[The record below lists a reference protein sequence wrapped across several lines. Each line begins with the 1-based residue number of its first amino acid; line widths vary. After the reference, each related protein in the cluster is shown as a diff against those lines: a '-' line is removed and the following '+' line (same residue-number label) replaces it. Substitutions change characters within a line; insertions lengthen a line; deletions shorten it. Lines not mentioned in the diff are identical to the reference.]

1 MAKEIAVGKRA
12 KISEAQQYMLL
23 AVLGASV
30 LLGVATS
37 LTSHFISQ
45 ISFNAKVVSAE
56 DEAIVGYSNAIKNTG
71 ICLDPQGDV
80 YSKEELDQCD
90 PDSIAI
96 SEIPDTLR
104 ANVLKNMAGNQAL
117 NSVPNDSNPDCQ
129 NADTGK
135 QFTYEELEKIYE
147 EAEKAKNSEQLNRAS
162 QLIKSCS
169 ALRVIPDALPAFKNE
184 EALLA
189 SLNKLFIV
197 SNWTPE
203 SISPSGGSTN
213 TADSSASLNTI
224 SVSLSVE
231 ADSNTTMNVLNNIER
246 SIREFNIERATIE
259 WGSDNTLQLEAQAT
273 AYYLNES
280 KVSETTTTISTEGT

>member
-23 AVLGASV
+23 AVLGASA
-30 LLGVATS
+30 LLGVAIS
-37 LTSHFISQ
+37 LTLHFINQ
-45 ISFNAKVVSAE
+45 ISFNAKVVSE
-56 DEAIVGYSNAIKNTG
+56 QDTAIVNYSNAIKNTG
-71 ICLDPQGDV
+71 ICLSPKGDV
-80 YSKEELDQCD
+80 YSKGELDQCD
-90 PDSIAI
+90 PDSISI

-129 NADTGK
+129 NPNTGK
-135 QFTYEELEKIYE
+135 QFTYEELQTIYD
-147 EAEKAKNSEQLNRAS
+147 EAVGTKESERLNQAT

-189 SLNKLFIV
+189 SLNKLFIA
-197 SNWTPE
+197 SNWTPQT
-203 SISPSGGSTN
+203 ISPSGS
-213 TADSSASLNTI
+213 SSASSSLPGLNTL

-231 ADSNTTMNVLNNIER
+231 ADSNTTMTVLNNIER

-259 WGSDNTLQLEAQAT
+259 WGSNNTLQLEAQAT
-273 AYYLNES
+273 AYYMEES
-280 KVSETTTTISTEGT
+280 KVSETTTTISTEGS